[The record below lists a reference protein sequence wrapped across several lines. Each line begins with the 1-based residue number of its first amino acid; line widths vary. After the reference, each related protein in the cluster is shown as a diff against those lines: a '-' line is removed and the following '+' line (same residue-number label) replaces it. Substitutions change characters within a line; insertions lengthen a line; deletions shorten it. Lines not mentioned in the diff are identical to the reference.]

1 MKGPA
6 MAAKPSEL
14 PPKLHHAAAQYQSA
28 SRPDNRWLAS
38 YLRNLKARIRERGL
52 SHTGPDGRSHVPTA
66 SPALLAQ
73 TCAVLDL
80 IVADGISEKA
90 AAEILIQ
97 HLILSGVR
105 LPEFRGGR
113 KNAMGLLDWRVRLL
127 TTKTPDHAWSEY
139 ETFTRMF
146 GRLPSPSAINA
157 LDQRLWNR
165 RAAEFAVARRSVK

>member
-1 MKGPA
+1 

-14 PPKLHHAAAQYQSA
+14 PPHLLDAAAQYQSQ

-38 YLRNLKARIRERGL
+38 YIRNLKTRIREGGL
-52 SHTGPDGRSHVPTA
+52 SRTGPDGRSHAPTA
-66 SPALLAQ
+66 SSALLAQ

-80 IVADGISEKA
+80 IVAEGISEKA

-105 LPEFRGGR
+105 LPKFRGCR
-113 KNAMGLLDWRVRLL
+113 TRTIGLLNWRTRLL
-127 TTKTPDHAWSEY
+127 TTKKPDHAWTEY

-146 GRLPSPSAINA
+146 GRLPSPRAMNA

-165 RAAEFAVARRSVK
+165 RAAEIALTRRSVK